1 MEYDTYNADAVQ
13 LAVDLANL
21 SSADGDP
28 VADLTADSDVLL
40 TTCATFVAEHD
51 GWFTEQAPRQLSRL
65 DAVEIAELS
74 HCLRDVAAASTD
86 SESVER
92 LNALLHQCRPVPRA
106 TNHNGTP
113 HLHYS
118 ADDAPL
124 VEQLGATVSM
134 AMANLICRYGRAR
147 LGICAAADC
156 GDLYVDTSRNRS
168 RRYCSETCASR
179 TTVSAYRAR
188 RKAATS

>member
-1 MEYDTYNADAVQ
+1 MEYDTYNSESVQ

-21 SSADGDP
+21 ASTSGDA
-28 VADLTADSDVLL
+28 VANLTADSDELRAV
-40 TTCATFVAEHD
+40 CEKFVVEHVD
-51 GWFTEQAPRQLSRL
+51 WFSELADRQLTQ
-65 DAVEIAELS
+65 ANAIEFAELS
-74 HCLRDVAAASTD
+74 QCLRDVAGATTD
-86 SESVER
+86 GESVER
-92 LNALLHQCRPVPRA
+92 LNALLQHCRPTPRA
-106 TNHNGTP
+106 TNHDGAL

-118 ADDAPL
+118 SDDAPV

-134 AMANLICRYGRAR
+134 AMANVVCRYGRER

-156 GDLYVDTSRNRS
+156 GDVFVDTSRNKS

-188 RKAATS
+188 RKAASA

>member
-21 SSADGDP
+21 VPARD
-28 VADLTADSDVLL
+28 VAGEGLREA
-40 TTCATFVAEHD
+40 CETFVATHLD
-51 GWFTEQAPRQLSRL
+51 WFSELAAVPLSDVDVVEISALSR
-65 DAVEIAELS
+65 S
-74 HCLRDVAAASTD
+74 LRDVAGASSD
-86 SESVER
+86 AESVER
-92 LNALLHQCRPVPRA
+92 LDALLQRCKPVPRA
-106 TNHNGTP
+106 TNHDGRM

-118 ADDAPL
+118 DDDAPV

-134 AMANLICRYGRAR
+134 AMANLIVRHGRER
-147 LGICAAADC
+147 IGICAAADC
-156 GDLYVDTSRNRS
+156 ADVFVDTSRNRS

-188 RKAATS
+188 RKAAR